1 MNNAQTRR
9 ATAGLC
15 VDCGK
20 PRAPDGTTTR
30 CRPCAKK
37 VSAAASQW
45 KSRKRGERLAKRSL
59 PNSTK
64 RAYLSKKRRKLG
76 LRSIPILVSEEAL
89 DSLVKLAFLEPDQRA
104 SRAAISDALAQ
115 FAYAKLVR
123 DYEFT
128 KWAIAARAERQQRRP
143 PRNTTRPP
151 AAPVTPRCRSHPT
164 CPQCGNAFR
173 PRKAKKFCSPKC
185 RKRAENHRAYARRAT
200 RQRSLNSISTP
211 NQTPPKNPPQTRAH
225 KPQTPFRPG
234 G

>member
-1 MNNAQTRR
+1 VYCDSIKARVAPFHPPLSRDSLHNGRRFTPMNNSQTRR

-20 PRAPDGTTTR
+20 PRAPDGTTVR

-45 KSRKRGERLAKRSL
+45 KSRKRAERLAKRSL

-64 RAYLSKKRRKLG
+64 RAYLSKNRRKLG

-89 DSLVKLAFLEPDQRA
+89 DSLVKLAFLEPDQRS
-104 SRAAISDALAQ
+104 SRAAISLALSR

-128 KWAIAARAERQQRRP
+128 KWAIAARAER
-143 PRNTTRPP
+143 
-151 AAPVTPRCRSHPT
+151 
-164 CPQCGNAFR
+164 
-173 PRKAKKFCSPKC
+173 
-185 RKRAENHRAYARRAT
+185 EAT
-200 RQRSLNSISTP
+200 RNKPRRKSRKQPPEPPSNNP
-211 NQTPPKNPPQTRAH
+211 ETPP
-225 KPQTPFRPG
+225 
-234 G
+234 